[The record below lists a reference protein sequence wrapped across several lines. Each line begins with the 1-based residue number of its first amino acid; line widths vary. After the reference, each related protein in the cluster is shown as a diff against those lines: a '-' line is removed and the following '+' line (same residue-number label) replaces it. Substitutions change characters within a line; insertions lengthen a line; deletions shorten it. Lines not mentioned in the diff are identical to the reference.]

1 MVKKTRAD
9 INSTFPGNLISS
21 FGFTSMYIISRIFLV
36 YVFNGMYFA
45 APIHTTGMRSWSGA
59 HAPWAVIYA
68 GEL

>member
-36 YVFNGMYFA
+36 YVFSGMYFA
-45 APIHTTGMRSWSGA
+45 VPIYLTGMRSRLGDLLI
-59 HAPWAVIYA
+59 VT
-68 GEL
+68 E